1 MALATQPALTR
12 RTFKQ
17 IAELIYDRAGIQL
30 SDKKETLVAARVGKR
45 MRQLGMDDYA
55 SYLACV
61 QNDES
66 GDELVELL
74 NAISTNTTHFFR
86 ESRHFD
92 VLTGLLQQWESEGQ
106 SRFRIWCAAASTG
119 EEPYTIAMTLR
130 EAIPSVTDAK
140 LLATDISTRVLARAS
155 KGVYTAKSVEAVPSE
170 LRLRHF
176 VKEGRGEDASY
187 KVKPELRRVVR
198 FGRINLSKPPFPLH
212 GPLDVI
218 FCRNV
223 MIYFDNTVRT
233 GLLNDMCRLLR
244 PGGVLIVGHAESLS
258 GQLCPLVHLEP
269 SVYIK
274 N

>member
-1 MALATQPALTR
+1 VAIATQPALDR

-17 IAELIYDRAGIQL
+17 ITALIYDRAGIML
-30 SDKKETLVAARVGKR
+30 SDQKETLVAARVGKR

-55 SYLACV
+55 SYLSRV
-61 QNDES
+61 ETDES

-92 VLTGLLQQWESEGQ
+92 VLTDLLQQWEAEGR
-106 SRFRIWCAAASTG
+106 SRLRLWCAAASTG

-130 EAIPSVTDAK
+130 EAIPSVSDVK
-140 LLATDISTRVLARAS
+140 LLATDISTKVLAHARE
-155 KGVYTAKSVEAVPSE
+155 GVYTAKNAEAVPRD
-170 LRLRHF
+170 LRLRYF
-176 VKEGRGEDASY
+176 VKEGRGEDAAF
-187 KVKPELRRVVR
+187 KVKSELRRIVK
-198 FGRINLSKPPFPLH
+198 FGRINLAKPPFPLR

-223 MIYFDNTVRT
+223 MIYFDNKVRA
-233 GLLNDMCRLLR
+233 GLLNDMSRLLR

-258 GQLCPLVHLEP
+258 GQLCPLVPIQP

-274 N
+274 K

>member
-1 MALATQPALTR
+1 VVLATQPALDR

-17 IAELIYDRAGIQL
+17 IAAFIYDRAGILL
-30 SDKKETLVAARVGKR
+30 SDQKETLVAARVGKR
-45 MRQLGMDDYA
+45 MRKLGMDDYA
-55 SYLACV
+55 AYLSRV
-61 QNDES
+61 QNDKS

-92 VLTGLLQQWESEGQ
+92 VLTGLLQQWEAEGQ

-130 EAIPSVTDAK
+130 EAIPAVSDVK
-140 LLATDISTRVLARAS
+140 LLATDISTKVLARARE
-155 KGVYTAKSVEAVPSE
+155 GVYSAKSVEAVPRE

-176 VKEGRGEDASY
+176 VKEGRGEGAAFR
-187 KVKPELRRVVR
+187 VTPELRRIVK
-198 FGRINLSKPPFPLH
+198 FGRINLAKPPFPLR

-223 MIYFDNTVRT
+223 MIYFDNKVRA
-233 GLLNDMCRLLR
+233 GLLNDMARLLR
-244 PGGVLIVGHAESLS
+244 PGGVLFVGHAESLS
-258 GQLCPLVHLEP
+258 GQLCPLVPIEP